1 MSIYE
6 NTIQAFI
13 DVLEFES
20 ELISTQDWAKL
31 KQLASNLPEDAEEI
45 SEEIE
50 NWLQPKSRIQIRQA
64 YEERLEAL
72 TSSSSID
79 LGKDLGLGN
88 IQSPTPPNQPSQS
101 SREQLINSIQK
112 NSSRSDSS
120 PAKP

>member
-13 DVLEFES
+13 DVLES
-20 ELISTQDWAKL
+20 DLISTQDRAEL

-50 NWLQPKSRIQIRQA
+50 NWLQPKSRVQIRQA
-64 YEERLEAL
+64 YEERLKAP
-72 TSSSSID
+72 TSSSPID
-79 LGKDLGLGN
+79 LDRDLGPGN

>member
-6 NTIQAFI
+6 NTVQAFI
-13 DVLEFES
+13 DVLESES
-20 ELISTQDWAKL
+20 NLISTQDWAEL

-50 NWLQPKSRIQIRQA
+50 NWLQPESRVQIRQT
-64 YEERLEAL
+64 YEKRLEAL

-79 LGKDLGLGN
+79 LGRDLGPGN
-88 IQSPTPPNQPSQS
+88 TQSPTPPNQPSQS
-101 SREQLINSIQK
+101 SKEQLINSIQK